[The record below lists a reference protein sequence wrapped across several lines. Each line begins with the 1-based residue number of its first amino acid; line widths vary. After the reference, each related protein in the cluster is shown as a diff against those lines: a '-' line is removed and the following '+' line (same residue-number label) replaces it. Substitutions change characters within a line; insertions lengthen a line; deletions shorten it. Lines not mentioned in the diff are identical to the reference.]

1 MTDPQEGRPMISARA
16 AARRPLLGRG
26 LLIAGAILAVTGV
39 VMAFIAPWSELASI
53 RNQMR
58 LRTATEEPLRFLAPG
73 SASFDLPKGRIFVSY
88 RTDTELDGTRH
99 IASGELV
106 FELIVTDEQGRPVA
120 VEVEATQR
128 ANLPSSRPGR
138 SSTAVLVGA
147 ATIEQAGE
155 YRIELELGE
164 NEAGTA
170 VADVFL
176 VNDKDVQKLERA
188 FGPVLATICGL
199 VGGGFLA
206 MIGAITIW
214 MEKRTRFVAGTSPN
228 PR

>member
-1 MTDPQEGRPMISARA
+1 MTQHRMPPGDEGRPMISARA

-26 LLIAGAILAVTGV
+26 LLIAGALFVLAGI
-39 VMAFIAPWSELASI
+39 VMAVISPWSELASI

-58 LRTATEEPLRFLAPG
+58 MRAATEEPLRFLAPG
-73 SASFDLPKGRIFVSY
+73 SATFDLPKGRIFVSY

-99 IASGELV
+99 IASAELV
-106 FELIVTDEQGRPVA
+106 FELIVTDEDGRPVA

-138 SSTAVLVGA
+138 SSTAILVGA
-147 ATIEQAGE
+147 ATIEKAGKHK
-155 YRIELELGE
+155 IDLQLGA

-176 VNDKDVQKLERA
+176 VDDQDVEQLERA
-188 FGPVLATICGL
+188 FGPVLATVCGL

-206 MIGAITIW
+206 MLGAITVW
-214 MEKRTRFVAGTSPN
+214 MEKRSRMTA
-228 PR
+228 

>member
-1 MTDPQEGRPMISARA
+1 MTDTGLPPAGRGRPMISARA

-26 LLIAGAILAVTGV
+26 LLMAGALFALAGV
-39 VMAFIAPWSELASI
+39 VMAFFSPWSELTTI

-58 LRTATEEPLRFLAPG
+58 LRATTEEPLRFLAPG
-73 SASFDLPKGRIFVSY
+73 SATFELPPGRIFVSY
-88 RTDTELDGTRH
+88 FTDTELDGTRH
-99 IASGELV
+99 IASAELV
-106 FELIVTDEQGRPVA
+106 FELVVTDAEGRPVD
-120 VEVEATQR
+120 VEVEVTQR

-147 ATIEQAGE
+147 ATLEEAGT
-155 YRIELELGE
+155 YRIDLELGA

-176 VNDKDVQKLERA
+176 VDDKDVDQLERA
-188 FGPVLATICGL
+188 FAPVLATICGL

-206 MIGAITIW
+206 MLGVLTRW
-214 MEKRTRFVAGTSPN
+214 MEKRTRM
-228 PR
+228 